1 MKTTNI
7 SNISELIIT
16 INVMGDIN
24 YKINKF
30 NPKMV
35 YRNSLENTILFIPN
49 IPINLDSLI
58 KSNVVAPKDNYKPS
72 DFISVF
78 SNPILLNNI
87 VQYIKRNKGIKPVSL
102 EESEKKRYIKDNI
115 NLILSTY
122 FDTDNKIIINN
133 RYYPIHSYNW
143 NDEYKIIKTNKTF
156 PNYEI
161 NINLYVLDDKL
172 PNTSYGYNR
181 NRLTCD
187 IKRKRIALDL
197 KEMGFNVDIPD
208 VGKSSMPYYAPS
220 IRGPYS
226 SSYRRS
232 YPSSYRRP
240 YLYTNK
246 SNYPYTV
253 RRGGKYKR
261 QTREKNKKYIKTT
274 RKYKRNIKLINN

>member
-1 MKTTNI
+1 MQLPAI

-35 YRNSLENTILFIPN
+35 YRDSLENSILFIPN
-49 IPINLDSLI
+49 IPIELHSLI
-58 KSNVVAPKDNYKPS
+58 KSNVVAPKDNYKLS

-87 VQYIKRNKGIKPVSL
+87 VHYIKKNKGIKLVSL
-102 EESEKKRYIKDNI
+102 EESEKKRYIKNNI

-122 FDTDNKIIINN
+122 FDTDNKIVINN
-133 RYYPIHSYNW
+133 RDYLIHSYNW
-143 NDEYKIIKTNKTF
+143 NDKYKIIKTNKTF

-161 NINLYVLDDKL
+161 NINLYVLDNKL
-172 PNTSYGYNR
+172 SNNSYRYNR

-197 KEMGFNVDIPD
+197 KEMGFNVDVPD
-208 VGKSSMPYYAPS
+208 VGKSYMPYYVPS
-220 IRGPYS
+220 IK
-226 SSYRRS
+226 
-232 YPSSYRRP
+232 RP
-240 YLYTNK
+240 YQYTSK
-246 SNYPYTV
+246 IKYPYTIK
-253 RRGGKYKR
+253 RGGKYKR
-261 QTREKNKKYIKTT
+261 QNRAKNKIKAKITL
-274 RKYKRNIKLINN
+274 KYKKKYNN